1 MGCYFLLQGI
11 FSTQRSNPCLLHWLV
26 DSLPLSQQGSLISR
40 VLGYQSAHFTE
51 GLISP
56 VKETSWSFK
65 SILTVFLLFKISLE
79 GIFKSPSELEVIS
92 SPHSPL
98 CLTSF
103 PKEDPN
109 GQQGREMMLAV
120 ISPERTVSHNRRE
133 TPSTPHQDG
142 EDQQGP

>member
-1 MGCYFLLQGI
+1 MSCYFLLQGI

-40 VLGYQSAHFTE
+40 VLGYQSVHFTE

-103 PKEDPN
+103 LLSTSLIFFLQCFLANYSKESPHESLFPKCFPF
-109 GQQGREMMLAV
+109 LKYF
-120 ISPERTVSHNRRE
+120 PLT
-133 TPSTPHQDG
+133 
-142 EDQQGP
+142 